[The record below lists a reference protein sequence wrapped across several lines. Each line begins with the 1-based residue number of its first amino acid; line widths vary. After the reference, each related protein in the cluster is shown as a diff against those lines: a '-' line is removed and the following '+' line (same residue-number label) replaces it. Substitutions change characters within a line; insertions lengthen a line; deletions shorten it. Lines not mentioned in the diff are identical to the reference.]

1 MGSHP
6 KRGAGDAA
14 AMHPLSQRGNLGGVP
29 AGKRPRSV
37 AVRPDVTGDDG
48 EAGAG
53 MKFDLLAVGPLTGRT
68 VHLCIDM
75 QNLFAEDTPWRTPCM
90 DRVLRAVQRLAER
103 HPARTVFTRFIP
115 PYRAEDLPGT

>member
-1 MGSHP
+1 MRRSRSVFLAMMGSHP

-37 AVRPDVTGDDG
+37 AVRPDVTGNDG

-53 MKFDLLAVGPLTGRT
+53 MKFDLLAVGPLTGPT
-68 VHLCIDM
+68 LHPSLPM
-75 QNLFAEDTPWRTPCM
+75 PNLFPQATPPR
-90 DRVLRAVQRLAER
+90 
-103 HPARTVFTRFIP
+103 P
-115 PYRAEDLPGT
+115 PR

>member
-1 MGSHP
+1 MRRSRSGFLAMMGSRP

-37 AVRPDVTGDDG
+37 AVRPDVTGNDG

-53 MKFDLLAVGPLTGRT
+53 MEFDLLAGGPLTGRT
-68 VHLCIDM
+68 VHPCLAM
-75 QNLFAEDTPWRTPCM
+75 PNLFPQATPPR
-90 DRVLRAVQRLAER
+90 
-103 HPARTVFTRFIP
+103 P
-115 PYRAEDLPGT
+115 PR

>member
-1 MGSHP
+1 MRRSRSVFLAMMGSHP

-29 AGKRPRSV
+29 TGKRPRSV

-53 MKFDLLAVGPLTGRT
+53 MKFYLLAVGPLTGRT
-68 VHLCIDM
+68 LHLCIDM
-75 QNLFAEDTPWRTPCM
+75 PNLFPEGTPWRTPLM
-90 DRVLRAVQRLAER
+90 DRVLHSVPTPCPRRL
-103 HPARTVFTRFIP
+103 PPPVF
-115 PYRAEDLPGT
+115 

>member
-1 MGSHP
+1 MRRSRSVFLAMMGSRP

-37 AVRPDVTGDDG
+37 AVRPDVTGNDG

-53 MKFDLLAVGPLTGRT
+53 LKFHLLAVGPPTRPTLHPCT
-68 VHLCIDM
+68 DM
-75 QNLFAEDTPWRTPCM
+75 QNPFPPDPPPRPP
-90 DRVLRAVQRLAER
+90 RVGRPAPAV
-103 HPARTVFTRFIP
+103 H
-115 PYRAEDLPGT
+115 

>member
-1 MGSHP
+1 MRRSRSVFLAMMGSRP

-37 AVRPDVTGDDG
+37 AVRPDVTGNDG

-53 MKFDLLAVGPLTGRT
+53 MKFDLLAGGPLTRRT
-68 VHLCIDM
+68 VHLCIAM
-75 QNLFAEDTPWRTPCM
+75 QNLFAAATPP
-90 DRVLRAVQRLAER
+90 
-103 HPARTVFTRFIP
+103 PAP
-115 PYRAEDLPGT
+115 